1 MIVQGVSRPYIKEQ
15 VPTGD
20 NDFGSGRGRGGRG
33 RGRGGDRGGRG
44 GGRGGRGGGEGINY
58 ESQFLYSSFRGFSE
72 GFCGGAIRLL
82 NFQYGVN
89 NLKLIIKVDSEAEAV
104 VAEEAASGTGA
115 AARPYPLLRHA
126 DLLLRAGPAED
137 WPPEAG
143 NWSGRPSA
151 AAAAAGGTGET
162 ATAVV
167 PRETTGGHLPRRT
180 GRGIATGE
188 TETREGHVQLV
199 TKCKLTRNLKEQS
212 FLCNSFLVPL
222 PRTIKNVFS
231 VLS

>member
-1 MIVQGVSRPYIKEQ
+1 M
-15 VPTGD
+15 
-20 NDFGSGRGRGGRG
+20 
-33 RGRGGDRGGRG
+33 
-44 GGRGGRGGGEGINY
+44 
-58 ESQFLYSSFRGFSE
+58 
-72 GFCGGAIRLL
+72 
-82 NFQYGVN
+82 
-89 NLKLIIKVDSEAEAV
+89 KVDSEAEAV

-151 AAAAAGGTGET
+151 AAAAAGGTGGT
-162 ATAVV
+162 ATAVD

-180 GRGIATGE
+180 GRGIATGG